1 MGREMNAQCKYV
13 LHVGTAI
20 EVCCNYNQSKTDK
33 QVFRVKKLVGL
44 PPQLEVLAVVIHNSG
59 HDNMSKQ
66 CNHM

>member
-20 EVCCNYNQSKTDK
+20 EVRCNYNQSKTDK

-44 PPQLEVLAVVIHNSG
+44 PPQLELLAQALN
-59 HDNMSKQ
+59 
-66 CNHM
+66 CWLE